1 MKRIQ
6 RDKDEQLIHRKT
18 DSKILIQRNKNILID
33 IIERQQV
40 ENKNTMNFLSYV
52 LSKRAPIIDYKYKE
66 DLNETDIFL

>member
-52 LSKRAPIIDYKYKE
+52 LSKRAPTIDYKYKE
-66 DLNETDIFL
+66 DLIETDIFL

>member
-6 RDKDEQLIHRKT
+6 RDKNEQLIHRKT

-40 ENKNTMNFLSYV
+40 ENINICNEKINYIIKNLHIY
-52 LSKRAPIIDYKYKE
+52 I
-66 DLNETDIFL
+66 

>member
-6 RDKDEQLIHRKT
+6 RDKNEQLIHRKT

-40 ENKNTMNFLSYV
+40 ENINICNEKINYIIKNLHIYIN
-52 LSKRAPIIDYKYKE
+52 
-66 DLNETDIFL
+66 